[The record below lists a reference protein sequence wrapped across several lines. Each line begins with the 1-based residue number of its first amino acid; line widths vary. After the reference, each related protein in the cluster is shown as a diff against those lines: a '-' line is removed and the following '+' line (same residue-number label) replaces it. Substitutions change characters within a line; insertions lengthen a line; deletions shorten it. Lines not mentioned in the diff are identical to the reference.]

1 MEELVTKR
9 IATRTRAFGTV
20 ARLRSLAM
28 VTFTNGNPQH
38 ESLAEMAE
46 RLSALAADLRAISGG
61 QRPEELLKGSAP
73 TIEQWSPAVLPSVC
87 LEGLVS
93 GHPVLVGHDR
103 AIRTSELW
111 HFDEEAGWARTYS
124 RWYRLGQRALGTG
137 RGVGS

>member
-1 MEELVTKR
+1 
-9 IATRTRAFGTV
+9 
-20 ARLRSLAM
+20 M

-46 RLSALAADLRAISGG
+46 RLSALAADLRAIAGG
-61 QRPEELLKGSAP
+61 RLPEELVQGSAP
-73 TIEQWSPAVLPSVC
+73 TLNQWTPTVRPSLC
-87 LEGLVS
+87 LEGLVG

-111 HFDEEAGWARTYS
+111 YFDAEAGWARTYS
-124 RWYRLGQRALGTG
+124 RWYRLSQRAPVSG